1 MSFSADVKTE
11 LCRTALSRKC
21 CAQAEAYGVLL
32 SGVLHLEEG
41 ERKELFQLVRNYL
54 TTHDQPARDKGEHWE
69 YMVMAYRSG
78 NEQ

>member
-1 MSFSADVKTE
+1 M
-11 LCRTALSRKC
+11 
-21 CAQAEAYGVLL
+21 LL